1 MTRASESSPAARRRG
16 LGLVTR
22 ANRLM
27 ATGAVV
33 LTAAFSIAAAK
44 EFHSTSS
51 SSNSNSNSNS
61 TASSGS
67 SDTSTTSTST
77 SSGATSSTSSLQS
90 PTQNPSSTSS
100 SSPGGVV
107 SGGS

>member
-1 MTRASESSPAARRRG
+1 MTRASESSPAARTRG
-16 LGLVTR
+16 LGLVSR
-22 ANRLM
+22 ANRWV
-27 ATGAVV
+27 ATGAVL
-33 LTAAFSIAAAK
+33 LTAAFSVAAAK

-67 SDTSTTSTST
+67 SDTSTTS
-77 SSGATSSTSSLQS
+77 SGATSSTSSLQS

-100 SSPGGVV
+100 SSSGGVV